1 MKNESHIISR
11 MISGDI
17 NAFKLLFDRYYSQVR
32 FFTLGIVKDSFVA
45 DDIAQNVFI
54 KVWTKRELI
63 DCERKFNNYLYSITK
78 NEITDYFRSLVISE
92 PLESI
97 SYLKDSDHTD
107 EMIES
112 VYDLSHIKE
121 LVMKEVDNMPPQRR
135 AVFVM
140 SRLQGLSN
148 DEIASKLGI
157 SKRTVERHLNIA
169 LHILRENWE
178 DFFIGLLFCSF
189 FLSDFNFSALPYYFL
204 LHLYSQLIVYKC

>member
-1 MKNESHIISR
+1 
-11 MISGDI
+11 MIANGS
-17 NAFKLLFDRYYSQVR
+17 
-32 FFTLGIVKDSFVA
+32 
-45 DDIAQNVFI
+45 
-54 KVWTKRELI
+54 
-63 DCERKFNNYLYSITK
+63 LYSITK

-148 DEIASKLGI
+148 DEIASKPGI

-169 LHILRENWE
+169 LHILREKLGGFLYWIAVL
-178 DFFIGLLFCSF
+178 FI
-189 FLSDFNFSALPYYFL
+189 LSL
-204 LHLYSQLIVYKC
+204 

>member
-1 MKNESHIISR
+1 M
-11 MISGDI
+11 
-17 NAFKLLFDRYYSQVR
+17 
-32 FFTLGIVKDSFVA
+32 
-45 DDIAQNVFI
+45 
-54 KVWTKRELI
+54 
-63 DCERKFNNYLYSITK
+63 YSITK

-121 LVMKEVDNMPPQRR
+121 LVTKEVDNMPPQRR

-169 LHILRENWE
+169 LHILREKLGGFLYWIAVL
-178 DFFIGLLFCSF
+178 FI
-189 FLSDFNFSALPYYFL
+189 LSL
-204 LHLYSQLIVYKC
+204 

>member
-1 MKNESHIISR
+1 MR
-11 MISGDI
+11 
-17 NAFKLLFDRYYSQVR
+17 L
-32 FFTLGIVKDSFVA
+32 FTLGIVYDSFVA
-45 DDIAQNVFI
+45 DAIAQNVFI
-54 KVWTKRELI
+54 NGLTKRELI

-169 LHILRENWE
+169 LHILREKL
-178 DFFIGLLFCSF
+178 GGYL
-189 FLSDFNFSALPYYFL
+189 
-204 LHLYSQLIVYKC
+204 

>member
-17 NAFKLLFDRYYSQVR
+17 NAFKLLFDRYYSKVR

-54 KVWTKRELI
+54 KVWIKRELI

-169 LHILRENWE
+169 LHILREKLGGFLYWIAVL
-178 DFFIGLLFCSF
+178 FI
-189 FLSDFNFSALPYYFL
+189 LSL
-204 LHLYSQLIVYKC
+204 

>member
-78 NEITDYFRSLVISE
+78 NEIT
-92 PLESI
+92 
-97 SYLKDSDHTD
+97 
-107 EMIES
+107 
-112 VYDLSHIKE
+112 
-121 LVMKEVDNMPPQRR
+121 
-135 AVFVM
+135 
-140 SRLQGLSN
+140 
-148 DEIASKLGI
+148 
-157 SKRTVERHLNIA
+157 LNSA
-169 LHILRENWE
+169 T
-178 DFFIGLLFCSF
+178 LL
-189 FLSDFNFSALPYYFL
+189 
-204 LHLYSQLIVYKC
+204 

>member
-1 MKNESHIISR
+1 MCIR
-11 MISGDI
+11 
-17 NAFKLLFDRYYSQVR
+17 DR
-32 FFTLGIVKDSFVA
+32 
-45 DDIAQNVFI
+45 
-54 KVWTKRELI
+54 
-63 DCERKFNNYLYSITK
+63 YSITK

-169 LHILRENWE
+169 LHILREKLGGFLYWIAVL
-178 DFFIGLLFCSF
+178 FI
-189 FLSDFNFSALPYYFL
+189 LSL
-204 LHLYSQLIVYKC
+204 

>member
-1 MKNESHIISR
+1 MDEYTILEQVKIRLLHYKVSTIEGEDVVVFDHKNE
-11 MISGDI
+11 
-17 NAFKLLFDRYYSQVR
+17 NLLLEQ
-32 FFTLGIVKDSFVA
+32 L
-45 DDIAQNVFI
+45 I
-54 KVWTKRELI
+54 KQAKQKIKEI
-63 DCERKFNNYLYSITK
+63 RKYPSNY
-78 NEITDYFRSLVISE
+78 
-92 PLESI
+92 
-97 SYLKDSDHTD
+97 TD

-169 LHILRENWE
+169 LHILREKLGGFLYWIAAL
-178 DFFIGLLFCSF
+178 FI
-189 FLSDFNFSALPYYFL
+189 LSL
-204 LHLYSQLIVYKC
+204 

>member
-107 EMIES
+107 E
-112 VYDLSHIKE
+112 
-121 LVMKEVDNMPPQRR
+121 EVDNMPPQRR

-169 LHILRENWE
+169 LHILREKLGGFLYWIAVL
-178 DFFIGLLFCSF
+178 FI
-189 FLSDFNFSALPYYFL
+189 LSL
-204 LHLYSQLIVYKC
+204 

>member
-17 NAFKLLFDRYYSQVR
+17 NAFKILFDCYYPQVR

-54 KVWTKRELI
+54 KVWTKRELL

-78 NEITDYFRSLVISE
+78 YEITDYFRSLVISE
-92 PLESI
+92 SLDSI
-97 SYLKDSDHTD
+97 SSLKDESHTD

-121 LVMKEVDNMPPQRR
+121 LVMKEVDAMPPQRR
-135 AVFVM
+135 TVFLM
-140 SRLQGLSN
+140 SRLQGLTN
-148 DEIASKLGI
+148 EEIASKLGI
-157 SKRTVERHLNIA
+157 SKRTVERHLNMA
-169 LHILRENWE
+169 LHMLREKLGGFLYWIAAL
-178 DFFIGLLFCSF
+178 FI
-189 FLSDFNFSALPYYFL
+189 LSL
-204 LHLYSQLIVYKC
+204 

>member
-1 MKNESHIISR
+1 MINESHIISR

-17 NAFKLLFDRYYSQVR
+17 NAFKLIFDRYYPQVR

-63 DCERKFNNYLYSITK
+63 DSGRKFNSYLYSITK

-92 PLESI
+92 SLDNAL
-97 SYLKDSDHTD
+97 YLKDNDHTD

-112 VYDLSHIKE
+112 AYDLSHIKE
-121 LVMKEVDNMPPQRR
+121 LVMTEVENMPPQRR
-135 AVFVM
+135 TVFIM

-148 DEIASKLGI
+148 DEIATKLDI
-157 SKRTVERHLNIA
+157 SKRTVERHLNMA
-169 LHILRENWE
+169 LHILREKLGEFLYWIATV
-178 DFFIGLLFCSF
+178 FI
-189 FLSDFNFSALPYYFL
+189 LSL
-204 LHLYSQLIVYKC
+204 

>member
-63 DCERKFNNYLYSITK
+63 DCERKFNN
-78 NEITDYFRSLVISE
+78 YFRSLVISE

-169 LHILRENWE
+169 LHILREKLGGFLYWIAVL
-178 DFFIGLLFCSF
+178 FI
-189 FLSDFNFSALPYYFL
+189 LSL
-204 LHLYSQLIVYKC
+204 

>member
-97 SYLKDSDHTD
+97 SYLKDSDHT
-107 EMIES
+107 EIGRARLNS
-112 VYDLSHIKE
+112 SHN
-121 LVMKEVDNMPPQRR
+121 VASRMP
-135 AVFVM
+135 
-140 SRLQGLSN
+140 S
-148 DEIASKLGI
+148 
-157 SKRTVERHLNIA
+157 
-169 LHILRENWE
+169 
-178 DFFIGLLFCSF
+178 
-189 FLSDFNFSALPYYFL
+189 SA
-204 LHLYSQLIVYKC
+204 

>member
-54 KVWTKRELI
+54 K
-63 DCERKFNNYLYSITK
+63 
-78 NEITDYFRSLVISE
+78 
-92 PLESI
+92 ESI

-169 LHILRENWE
+169 LHILREKLGGFLYWIAVL
-178 DFFIGLLFCSF
+178 FI
-189 FLSDFNFSALPYYFL
+189 LSL
-204 LHLYSQLIVYKC
+204 

>member
-1 MKNESHIISR
+1 M
-11 MISGDI
+11 
-17 NAFKLLFDRYYSQVR
+17 
-32 FFTLGIVKDSFVA
+32 
-45 DDIAQNVFI
+45 
-54 KVWTKRELI
+54 I

-97 SYLKDSDHTD
+97 TYLKDSDHTD

-169 LHILRENWE
+169 LHILREKLGGFLYWIAVL
-178 DFFIGLLFCSF
+178 FI
-189 FLSDFNFSALPYYFL
+189 LSL
-204 LHLYSQLIVYKC
+204 

>member
-17 NAFKLLFDRYYSQVR
+17 NAFKLLFDRYYS
-32 FFTLGIVKDSFVA
+32 
-45 DDIAQNVFI
+45 
-54 KVWTKRELI
+54 
-63 DCERKFNNYLYSITK
+63 
-78 NEITDYFRSLVISE
+78 
-92 PLESI
+92 
-97 SYLKDSDHTD
+97 HTD

-169 LHILRENWE
+169 LHILREKLGGFLYWIAVL
-178 DFFIGLLFCSF
+178 FI
-189 FLSDFNFSALPYYFL
+189 LSL
-204 LHLYSQLIVYKC
+204 

>member
-169 LHILRENWE
+169 LHILREK
-178 DFFIGLLFCSF
+178 LFCSF

>member
-1 MKNESHIISR
+1 
-11 MISGDI
+11 MIANGS
-17 NAFKLLFDRYYSQVR
+17 L
-32 FFTLGIVKDSFVA
+32 
-45 DDIAQNVFI
+45 
-54 KVWTKRELI
+54 
-63 DCERKFNNYLYSITK
+63 ITK

-169 LHILRENWE
+169 LHILREKLGGFLYWIAVL
-178 DFFIGLLFCSF
+178 FI
-189 FLSDFNFSALPYYFL
+189 LSL
-204 LHLYSQLIVYKC
+204 

>member
-1 MKNESHIISR
+1 MEKIAVLIPCYNESKTV
-11 MISGDI
+11 
-17 NAFKLLFDRYYSQVR
+17 AKV
-32 FFTLGIVKDSFVA
+32 VKDYKKALPEATIYVY
-45 DDIAQNVFI
+45 D
-54 KVWTKRELI
+54 
-63 DCERKFNNYLYSITK
+63 NNS
-78 NEITDYFRSLVISE
+78 
-92 PLESI
+92 
-97 SYLKDSDHTD
+97 SDHTD

-169 LHILRENWE
+169 LHILREKLGGFLYWIAVL
-178 DFFIGLLFCSF
+178 FI
-189 FLSDFNFSALPYYFL
+189 LSL
-204 LHLYSQLIVYKC
+204 

>member
-1 MKNESHIISR
+1 
-11 MISGDI
+11 MIANGS
-17 NAFKLLFDRYYSQVR
+17 
-32 FFTLGIVKDSFVA
+32 
-45 DDIAQNVFI
+45 
-54 KVWTKRELI
+54 LI
-63 DCERKFNNYLYSITK
+63 TITK

-169 LHILRENWE
+169 LHILREKLGGFLYWIAVL
-178 DFFIGLLFCSF
+178 FI
-189 FLSDFNFSALPYYFL
+189 LSL
-204 LHLYSQLIVYKC
+204 

>member
-169 LHILRENWE
+169 LHILREKLGGFLYW
-178 DFFIGLLFCSF
+178 LLFCSF

>member
-11 MISGDI
+11 VISGDI

-169 LHILRENWE
+169 LHILREKLGGFLYWIAAL
-178 DFFIGLLFCSF
+178 FI
-189 FLSDFNFSALPYYFL
+189 LSL
-204 LHLYSQLIVYKC
+204 

>member
-1 MKNESHIISR
+1 
-11 MISGDI
+11 
-17 NAFKLLFDRYYSQVR
+17 
-32 FFTLGIVKDSFVA
+32 
-45 DDIAQNVFI
+45 
-54 KVWTKRELI
+54 
-63 DCERKFNNYLYSITK
+63 
-78 NEITDYFRSLVISE
+78 
-92 PLESI
+92 
-97 SYLKDSDHTD
+97 
-107 EMIES
+107 MIES

-178 DFFIGLLFCSF
+178 DFFIGLLLCSF
-189 FLSDFNFSALPYYFL
+189 FLSDFNFPLCHTTFVTPLSPINSL
-204 LHLYSQLIVYKC
+204 